1 VEEVTRMSVV
11 LVDPSAEGVPELVP
25 TAARLKHLA
34 GKRIGLLD
42 NIKHNAVYLLEVVG
56 EQLTAQGAEVKAVR
70 KKTYT
75 KIAEP
80 HVLAAL
86 EDCDAVVTAIGD

>member
-1 VEEVTRMSVV
+1 MSFV
-11 LVDPSAEGVPELVP
+11 LLDPGAEGIPEFVPI
-25 TAARLKHLA
+25 TDRLKDLQ

-42 NIKHNAVYLLEVVG
+42 NIKHNAEYLLGAVG
-56 EQLTAQGAEVKAVR
+56 TRLEELGCEVKAVR

>member
-1 VEEVTRMSVV
+1 MSVI
-11 LVDPSAEGVPELVP
+11 LLDPAAEGVPDFLP
-25 TAARLKHLA
+25 IADRLKELN

-42 NIKHNAVYLLEVVG
+42 NIKHNAEYLLAAVG
-56 EQLTAQGAEVKAVR
+56 TRLEEMGCEVKAVR

-75 KIAEP
+75 KNAEP

>member
-1 VEEVTRMSVV
+1 MSII
-11 LVDPSAEGVPELVP
+11 LLDPAAEGVPDFLP
-25 TAARLKHLA
+25 TADRLKELA

-42 NIKHNAVYLLEVVG
+42 NIKHNAEYLLASLGTRFEELG
-56 EQLTAQGAEVKAVR
+56 CEVKAVR

-80 HVLAAL
+80 HILAAL

>member
-1 VEEVTRMSVV
+1 MSVV
-11 LVDPSAEGVPELVP
+11 LLDPSAEGIPEFVP
-25 TAARLKHLA
+25 TSDRLKDLA
-34 GKRIGLLD
+34 GKRVGLLD
-42 NIKHNAVYLLEVVG
+42 NIKHNAEYLLAAVG
-56 EQLTAQGAEVKAVR
+56 ERLEELGCEVKAVR

>member
-1 VEEVTRMSVV
+1 M
-11 LVDPSAEGVPELVP
+11 
-25 TAARLKHLA
+25 
-34 GKRIGLLD
+34 GLLD
-42 NIKHNAVYLLEVVG
+42 NIKHNAVYLLDAVG
-56 EQLTAQGAEVKAVR
+56 ARFEALGCEVKPIR

>member
-1 VEEVTRMSVV
+1 VMPVR
-11 LVDPSAEGVPELVP
+11 
-25 TAARLKHLA
+25 RLPA
-34 GKRIGLLD
+34 TMLL
-42 NIKHNAVYLLEVVG
+42 G
-56 EQLTAQGAEVKAVR
+56 CEVKAVR

-80 HVLAAL
+80 HILAAL

>member
-1 VEEVTRMSVV
+1 MSII
-11 LVDPSAEGVPELVP
+11 LLDPAAEGVPDFFP
-25 TAARLKHLA
+25 TADRLKELA

-42 NIKHNAVYLLEVVG
+42 NIKHNAEYLLASVG
-56 EQLTAQGAEVKAVR
+56 ARFEELGCEVKAVR

-80 HVLAAL
+80 HILAAL

>member
-1 VEEVTRMSVV
+1 MSMI
-11 LVDPSAEGVPELVP
+11 LLDPSAEGVPDFVP
-25 TAARLKHLA
+25 IADRLKELA

-42 NIKHNAVYLLEVVG
+42 NIKHNAEYLLAAVG
-56 EQLTAQGAEVKAVR
+56 TRLEELGCEVKAVR

-80 HVLAAL
+80 HVLASL